1 MALKTAIAPIHSPLE
16 VPRLG
21 MMSIGKM
28 RATTMP
34 LIMTEATLLKT
45 ARTPRCEELRVERG
59 TMRLCDM
66 LYMV

>member
-1 MALKTAIAPIHSPLE
+1 MALRHPIAMIQRFWE
-16 VPRLG
+16 VPSEG
-21 MMSIGKM
+21 MTSIGKM

-45 ARTPRCEELRVERG
+45 ARTPRCSLLRVERG
-59 TMRLCDM
+59 TIRLWDM